1 MSMHATFLWASLP
14 LIVVVVLILDLFV
27 ISKKNEIIP
36 ARKALMLT
44 GFFVLLGLLYSG
56 VVYLAFDSNWFP
68 DAKTFSGQP
77 MTGAAAWGEYISVW
91 LTEYSMSVDN
101 LFVFTVIFSSFAI
114 PPKYQHRVLLWGI
127 LGALILRA
135 IMITVGAELVQNFEP
150 ILIFFGLI
158 LVWTAYK
165 MLTSGDSHADP
176 NNNIAL
182 KIAKKIFPVTTH
194 LHGERF
200 FVRCTTEQAAS
211 DAHLADEEHK
221 GKKPVAE
228 VAPTL
233 VPIGHPAGKLLLH
246 ATPLFLVLCVVEATD
261 VIFAVDS
268 VPAAFGSSKTPFIV
282 FSANVF
288 AILGLRALYFAISSM
303 IRAFAYL
310 KYALVLVLVGIGI
323 KLMLTPKL
331 TFIKLGT
338 NPDGTTKI
346 WEGMHLPGWI
356 SPTFIAVCIVGG
368 IAASLLLAP
377 KEQPA
382 HQGPAA

>member
-1 MSMHATFLWASLP
+1 MHATLLWASLP
-14 LIVVVVLILDLFV
+14 VIVLVVMVLDLFV

-36 ARKALMLT
+36 ARKALLLT
-44 GFFVLLGLLYSG
+44 GGFVLLGLAYSG
-56 VVYLAFDSNWFP
+56 VIYYAFENNWFP
-68 DAKTFSGQP
+68 GAITFGGKP

-101 LFVFTVIFSSFAI
+101 LFVFTVIFSTFAV
-114 PPKYQHRVLLWGI
+114 PAKYQHRVLLWGI
-127 LGALILRA
+127 IGALILRA
-135 IMITVGAELVQNFEP
+135 IMITLGAGLVNLFEP

-165 MLTSGDSHADP
+165 MLASGDSHADP

-182 KIAKKIFPVTTH
+182 KIAKKFFPVTTH

-200 FVRCTTEQAAS
+200 FVRCTKEQAAS
-211 DAHLADEEHK
+211 DAHLAAEEHV
-221 GKKPVAE
+221 GHKPPADL
-228 VAPTL
+228 APTV
-233 VPIGHPAGKLLLH
+233 VPVGNNAGKLLLH

-282 FSANVF
+282 FAANVF
-288 AILGLRALYFAISSM
+288 AILGLRALFFAIASM

-331 TFIKLGT
+331 TFIKLGV
-338 NPDGTTKI
+338 NADGTPRT
-346 WEGMHLPGWI
+346 WQGWHPPEWL
-356 SPTFIAVCIVGG
+356 SPTFIAICIIGG

-377 KEQPA
+377 KSEPSHETPA
-382 HQGPAA
+382 T